1 MIGEPGRARFDGRS
15 RPPAVPRFL
24 ARIVAALVAALL
36 GALTALAAVSGSAE
50 VGSAETVYT
59 YSDHPRSSV
68 LTRAMSERGPP
79 AYDLNAETANDAVD
93 RWSRG
98 APARSNG
105 PATTTTYTY
114 YRPALAQTTCG
125 GRAAI
130 EVVGDPGMA
139 CVVVQPLSVAANSVP
154 RLSATF
160 GSDGAIANMSKWAA
174 RHPEPGY
181 YDVIGHGSP
190 NSVAGMSADELAAK
204 LAQSSG
210 GQNIRLL
217 SCQTACPSGSF
228 AQDLANKMGVR
239 VMAPT
244 TDIGAS
250 GSGKTLTFF
259 DGGEWRWFDPN

>member
-139 CVVVQPLSVAANSVP
+139 CVVVQPLSVAAKSGTPLYRGVTESHHAFDDALKGTAMP
-154 RLSATF
+154 GDLM
-160 GSDGAIANMSKWAA
+160 GHSDGVLHS
-174 RHPEPGY
+174 
-181 YDVIGHGSP
+181 
-190 NSVAGMSADELAAK
+190 AGMTENSILT
-204 LAQSSG
+204 SW
-210 GQNIRLL
+210 
-217 SCQTACPSGSF
+217 
-228 AQDLANKMGVR
+228 
-239 VMAPT
+239 T
-244 TDIGAS
+244 TDRAVAQRFATNGTS
-250 GSGKTLTFF
+250 GRGVILETTLEQQAHRTVQGLDLGESEVLLRGIVTGCRVSGC
-259 DGGEWRWFDPN
+259 P